1 MHFDRLL
8 AILAA
13 CILPFLLAAAHATT
27 AEPVESFLPQSEIT
41 AATYVELEHDPA
53 FDEFTRRMRE
63 FIETD
68 REWYEQYAREHQT
81 DWEAQ
86 IPWHERFG
94 VSREEY
100 EYFTEPMNHFREVS
114 RQEVE
119 FRTVRSEGRVRVELV
134 GESLLLTGIDLDL
147 AAETAGTPLDV
158 LPLKTFIDLER
169 ASLPPGVHRGVHF
182 RTPDKKIREKSR
194 RESMVIGEVRELNQ
208 GIIHYEMQSR
218 EDQYRIYVTFPR

>member
-1 MHFDRLL
+1 MRLDRPT
-8 AILAA
+8 AILAV
-13 CILPFLLAAAHATT
+13 CILPLLPAAAHATT
-27 AEPVESFLPQSEIT
+27 PQPVESFLPQEAIT
-41 AATYVELEHDPA
+41 TATYVEIERDPA

-63 FIETD
+63 FMEND

-81 DWEAQ
+81 DWEAR

-100 EYFTEPMNHFREVS
+100 EHFTEPMNHFREVS
-114 RQEVE
+114 RQEIE

-134 GESLLLTGIDLDL
+134 GEDLLLTGIDLDL
-147 AAETAGTPLDV
+147 EAETAGTPLDV

-182 RTPDKKIREKSR
+182 RTPDKKIRETSR
-194 RESMVIGEVRELNQ
+194 RESMVIGEVRELNL
-208 GIIHYEMQSR
+208 GIIHYQMRSR